1 MSLTPEQ
8 VAAAT
13 FPVERQGFKKDDVC
27 AFLAHVASE
36 YHKALSDAADAASKA
51 GDLDEA
57 TKAKVLE
64 AFQSAKVARHDA
76 RRAVVAAEE
85 RAQGLQQEHD
95 RLVAKTQDLQLVVD
109 RVRTESQRYKAALD
123 AQGAARS
130 EDSYAQLGDQV
141 AGLLRAATSSADS
154 VRAEAELQAAQIRGE
169 ADNYSAAL
177 RERAE
182 QLLADARQD
191 AASLRDSAEKY
202 LVDIQRGAEEAAR
215 QVKADA
221 DTAARRCVR
230 AAEVEVARLVS
241 AAEERVDR
249 LRETELQVRRGL
261 EAIGD
266 WVNLSLS
273 LPFEEVPVR
282 SDSTTTT

>member
-27 AFLAHVASE
+27 AFLAVVASE
-36 YHKALSDAADAASKA
+36 FEQARREAAEAASKA

-57 TKAKVLE
+57 TKAKVMD
-64 AFQSAKVARHDA
+64 AFQAAKVARHDA
-76 RRAVVAAEE
+76 RRAIAAAEE
-85 RAQGLQQEHD
+85 RAQSLLQEHD
-95 RLVAKTQDLQLVVD
+95 RVVAKAQNLQLVLD
-109 RVRTESQRYKAALD
+109 RVRTENERFKAALE
-123 AQGAARS
+123 AQGAAKS
-130 EDSYAQLGDQV
+130 QDSYTQLGDQV

-169 ADNYSAAL
+169 ADNYSSAL

-182 QLLADARQD
+182 QLLAESRQD
-191 AASLRDSAEKY
+191 AAQLRDSAESY
-202 LVDIQRGAEEAAR
+202 LVDIQRAAEEAAR

-221 DTAARRCVR
+221 DAAARRSVR
-230 AAEVEVARLVS
+230 AAEVEVARLVGT
-241 AAEERVDR
+241 AEERVDR

-261 EAIGD
+261 EAIGE
-266 WVNLSLS
+266 WVNASLS
-273 LPFEEVPVR
+273 VPIDDVPVR
-282 SDSTTTT
+282 SAATTST